1 MPDLLFSERDPFSP
15 IKYSYEIQGVLYSG
29 GTKDHEIAILE
40 SAYFGRMLAIDNV
53 VQLTERD
60 EHFYHEMLVHVPL
73 HAHSM
78 PRKVL
83 IIGGGDGGTLREVLK
98 HQTVEKVQVV
108 EIAQEVIDVS
118 RRFLPTVSV
127 GFSDPRV
134 YVVIQDGAKFI
145 TDTEEKYDVVIV
157 DCTDPVGDA
166 ESLFTS
172 QFFSNI
178 FSALTCDGILVIQT
192 ESLHFHRE
200 LVRDIQIRLANVFPM
215 VDLYTVPLAT
225 YAGNWWTFSIASKRY
240 NARDLTRPC
249 QVDTKYY
256 AEDVHSHAF
265 LPQSILEK
273 LTVGEMRW

>member
-240 NARDLTRPC
+240 NARDLARPC

-256 AEDVHSHAF
+256 AEDVHSHSF

-273 LTVGEMRW
+273 LKAGEMR